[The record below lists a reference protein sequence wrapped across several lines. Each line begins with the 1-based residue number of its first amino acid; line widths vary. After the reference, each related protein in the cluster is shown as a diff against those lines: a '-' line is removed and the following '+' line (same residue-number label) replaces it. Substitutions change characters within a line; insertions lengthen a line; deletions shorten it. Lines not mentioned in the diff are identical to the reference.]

1 MTFPKSE
8 ISINQDGDAKA
19 VDISGWIQD
28 DVIQPFM
35 IERTGMSGRSV
46 KLGPALNA
54 ILDRHDLPEAAAVL
68 LGQFLALA
76 VGLATALKY
85 EGVFTLQTKGD
96 GPVPLMVADV
106 THEGHVRGY
115 AQIKGDVPAL
125 EDAANALVPKLLG
138 AGYLAYTVDFSTSAE
153 RHQGIVSLDGASL
166 ADVIHHY
173 FEQSAQFDAAV
184 SLASGKDAAGNWRA
198 SAIVVQHLPP
208 EGGTGGVEIDEEDWR
223 RTTTLLGSATSV
235 ELIDPALPPADMLYR
250 LFNEDGVRVFEPRPV
265 QDVCRCSEERM
276 LNALTAL
283 ADDEIEAVLTDG
295 AVVMTCEFCNTT
307 RRFTSEVIRAAKSA

>member
-1 MTFPKSE
+1 MAFPKSE
-8 ISINQDGDAKA
+8 ISVSQTGEPNS
-19 VDISGWIQD
+19 VDITDWIQD

-46 KLGPALNA
+46 KLGPVLDR
-54 ILDRHDLPEAAAVL
+54 ILGRHDLPEAVGVL
-68 LGQFLALA
+68 LGQFMALA
-76 VGLATALKY
+76 VGLATSLKY

-96 GPVPLMVADV
+96 GPVPMMVADV
-106 THEGHVRGY
+106 THDGHLRGY
-115 AQIKGDVPAL
+115 AQIRGDVPDLA
-125 EDAANALVPKLLG
+125 DAANALVPKLLG

-166 ADVIHHY
+166 SDVIRHY

-184 SLASGKDAAGNWRA
+184 ALAAGKDAANGWRA
-198 SAIVVQHLPP
+198 SAIMVQHLPA
-208 EGGTGGVEIDEEDWR
+208 EGGTGGVEIDEEDWH

-235 ELIDPALPPADMLYR
+235 ELLDPNLPPADMLFR

-265 QDVCRCSEERM
+265 ADVCRCSDERM

-283 ADDEIEAVLTDG
+283 NDDEIEEVLTDG

-307 RRFTSEVIRAAKSA
+307 RRFTSQVIREAKSA

>member
-8 ISINQDGDAKA
+8 ISISQDGEAKS
-19 VDISGWIQD
+19 VDISTWIQD

-46 KLGPALNA
+46 KLGPSLDA
-54 ILDRHDLPEAAAVL
+54 ILGRHDLPEAVSVL

-96 GPVPLMVADV
+96 GPVPMMVADV
-106 THEGHVRGY
+106 THEGHVRGF
-115 AQIKGDVPAL
+115 AQVKGDVPPLA
-125 EDAANALVPKLLG
+125 DASNALIPKLLG

-184 SLASGKDAAGNWRA
+184 ALAAGKDSSDRWRA
-198 SAIVVQHLPP
+198 SAIVVQHLPA
-208 EGGTGGVEIDEEDWR
+208 EGGVGGVEIDADDWR

-235 ELIDPALPPADMLYR
+235 ELLDPDLPPADMLYR

-276 LNALTAL
+276 LNALAAL
-283 ADDEIEAVLTDG
+283 NDDEIQEVVKDG

-307 RRFTSEVIRAAKSA
+307 RSFTPEVIRASKSA

>member
-8 ISINQDGDAKA
+8 ISVSREGDAKS

-46 KLGPALNA
+46 KLGPVLNA

-96 GPVPLMVADV
+96 GPVPMMVADV
-106 THEGHVRGY
+106 THDGHVRGY
-115 AQIKGDVPAL
+115 AQIRGEVPAL
-125 EDAANALVPKLLG
+125 ADAANALVPKLLG
-138 AGYLAYTVDFSTSAE
+138 AGYLAYTVDFSTSKE

-166 ADVIHHY
+166 SDVIRHY
-173 FEQSAQFDAAV
+173 FEQSAQFDATVA
-184 SLASGKDAAGNWRA
+184 LACGRQDGNGWRA

-223 RTTTLLGSATSV
+223 RTTTLLNSATSV
-235 ELIDPALPPADMLYR
+235 ELLDPSLPPVDMLYR

-265 QDVCRCSEERM
+265 QDVCRCSDERM

-283 ADDEIEAVLTDG
+283 SDDEIDDVLTEG

-307 RRFTSEVIRAAKSA
+307 RSFTSEVIRDAKSA

>member
-1 MTFPKSE
+1 MTFPKRE
-8 ISINQDGDAKA
+8 ISISQDGEAKS
-19 VDISGWIQD
+19 VDISTWIQD

-35 IERTGMSGRSV
+35 IERTDMSGRSV
-46 KLGPALNA
+46 KLGPSLDA
-54 ILDRHDLPEAAAVL
+54 ILGRHDLPEAVSVL

-96 GPVPLMVADV
+96 GPVPMMVADV
-106 THEGHVRGY
+106 THEGHVRGF
-115 AQIKGDVPAL
+115 AQVKGDVPPLA
-125 EDAANALVPKLLG
+125 DASNALIPKLLG

-184 SLASGKDAAGNWRA
+184 ALAAGKDSSDRWRA
-198 SAIVVQHLPP
+198 SAIVVQHLPA
-208 EGGTGGVEIDEEDWR
+208 EGGVGGVEIDADDWR

-235 ELIDPALPPADMLYR
+235 ELLDPDLPPADMLYR

-265 QDVCRCSEERM
+265 QDVCRYSEEQM
-276 LNALTAL
+276 LNSLAALN
-283 ADDEIEAVLTDG
+283 DDEIQEVVKDG

-307 RRFTSEVIRAAKSA
+307 RSFTPEVIRASKSA

>member
-8 ISINQDGDAKA
+8 ISVSRNGDTTA
-19 VDISGWIQD
+19 VDITGWIQD

-46 KLGPALNA
+46 KLGATLDA
-54 ILDRHDLPEAAAVL
+54 ILGRHDLPEAAAVL

-96 GPVPLMVADV
+96 GPVPMMVADV
-106 THEGHVRGY
+106 THDGHVRGY
-115 AQIKGDVPAL
+115 AQVKGEVPPL
-125 EDAANALVPKLLG
+125 TEAANALVPKLLG

-184 SLASGKDAAGNWRA
+184 ALAAGRDARNNWRA
-198 SAIVVQHLPP
+198 SAIVVQHLPA
-208 EGGTGGVEIDEEDWR
+208 EGGTGGVDIDEEDWR
-223 RTTTLLGSATSV
+223 RTTTLLSSATSV
-235 ELIDPALPPADMLYR
+235 ELLDPELPPADMLYR

-265 QDVCRCSEERM
+265 ADVCRCSEERM

-283 ADDEIEAVLTDG
+283 SDDEIEEVLTDG
-295 AVVMTCEFCNTT
+295 AVEMTCEFCSTT
-307 RRFTSEVIRAAKSA
+307 RRFTSDVIREAKSA

>member
-8 ISINQDGDAKA
+8 ISITQDGEAKS
-19 VDISGWIQD
+19 VDISTWIQD

-46 KLGPALNA
+46 KLGPALDA
-54 ILDRHDLPEAAAVL
+54 ILGRHDLPEAVSVL

-96 GPVPLMVADV
+96 GPVPMMVADV
-106 THEGHVRGY
+106 THDGHVRGF
-115 AQIKGDVPAL
+115 AQVKGDVPSLA
-125 EDAANALVPKLLG
+125 DASNALIPKLLG

-184 SLASGKDAAGNWRA
+184 ALAAGKDAADRWRA
-198 SAIVVQHLPP
+198 SAIVVQHLPA
-208 EGGTGGVEIDEEDWR
+208 EGGVGGVEIDADDWR

-235 ELIDPALPPADMLYR
+235 ELLDPDLPPADMLYR

-276 LNALTAL
+276 LNALAAL
-283 ADDEIEAVLTDG
+283 NDDEIQEVVKDG

-307 RRFTSEVIRAAKSA
+307 RSFTPEVIREAKSA